1 MQKRAPTLGNMVVII
16 LFVLSCFGLLLFLWE
31 SFGGPVPLKPK
42 EYRFTVGFPKAL
54 ALAEQSDVRIAGVN
68 IGHVVALKAGPE
80 GRAVAT
86 IEVSS
91 KYAPIRSDMHAI
103 LRQKTLLGETYV
115 QLIPKSTTAPYLP
128 DNGRLPI
135 SQVEPSV
142 TLDGI
147 LQTFDPQT
155 RREFQIWQ
163 QSLAEGINGRGE
175 QINAGFSDLEGFSEH
190 GKQLLEILASQE
202 GALRAVIHNTGVV
215 FNALAGRDHE
225 LESLISNGELT
236 FHAAAEQSQAFA
248 EAFRALPEFE
258 KRSRIALKEIDRFAV
273 VATPFLKE
281 FQPAERA
288 LQPLTTALVPFAPR
302 FDNFLTA
309 LGPLTAAA
317 KKGLPFVPSTL
328 NNTTTLLENFRP
340 VLHNLDPFLQ
350 FTSTY
355 IPELQ
360 AFFANFTAST
370 QSHGK
375 NTNVEGHTDAGPPQ
389 HFLQAMQVLSPEGL
403 SIYSQRVGTN
413 RGNPYF
419 KPGVFA
425 NLANGPLQVFSTS
438 NCSNPTPAVS
448 GPATENISQ
457 SVIEELIKFKVANAP
472 ETPNQVAAPPC
483 LQQEPFSFNG
493 QTSQFP
499 HVVYGGK

>member
-1 MQKRAPTLGNMVVII
+1 MQKRAPTLGNMLVII

-42 EYRFTVGFPKAL
+42 QYRFTVGFPKAL
-54 ALAEQSDVRIAGVN
+54 ALAEQSDVRISGVN
-68 IGHVVALKAGPE
+68 IGHVVALKAGSD
-80 GRAVAT
+80 GRAIAT
-86 IEVSS
+86 VEVSS
-91 KYAPIRSDMHAI
+91 KYAPIRRDMHAI

-115 QLIPKSTTAPYLP
+115 QLIPHSTTAPYLP
-128 DNGRLPI
+128 DNGRLPN

-163 QSLAEGINGRGE
+163 QSLAEAINGRGE
-175 QINAGFSDLEGFSEH
+175 QINASFASLEGFAEH
-190 GKQLLEILASQE
+190 GDRLLEILASQE

-215 FNALAGRDHE
+215 FDALAGRDHE
-225 LESLISNGELT
+225 LESLISNGERT
-236 FHAAAEQSQAFA
+236 FHAAAGESQAFA
-248 EAFRALPEFE
+248 EAFRALPAFE
-258 KRSRIALKEIDRFAV
+258 NRSRVALKELDRFAV
-273 VATPFLKE
+273 DATPFLKE

-288 LQPLTTALVPFAPR
+288 LAPLTTALVPFAPR
-302 FDNFLTA
+302 FNNFLTA
-309 LGPLTAAA
+309 VGPLTAAA
-317 KKGLPFVPSTL
+317 KKGLPDVASTL

-355 IPELQ
+355 VPELQ
-360 AFFANFTAST
+360 SFFANFTAST

-375 NTNVEGHTDAGPPQ
+375 NTNIEGRSNAGPPQ
-389 HFLQAMQVLSPEGL
+389 HFLQAMQVLTPEGL
-403 SIYSQRVGTN
+403 SVYPQRVGTN
-413 RGNPYF
+413 RTNPYF
-419 KPGVFA
+419 KPGLFA
-425 NLANGPLQVFSTS
+425 NLATGPLPVFSTS
-438 NCSNPTPAVS
+438 NCSNPTPSVS
-448 GPATENISQ
+448 GPATEGISQ

-472 ETPNQVAAPPC
+472 EAPNQVAAPPC